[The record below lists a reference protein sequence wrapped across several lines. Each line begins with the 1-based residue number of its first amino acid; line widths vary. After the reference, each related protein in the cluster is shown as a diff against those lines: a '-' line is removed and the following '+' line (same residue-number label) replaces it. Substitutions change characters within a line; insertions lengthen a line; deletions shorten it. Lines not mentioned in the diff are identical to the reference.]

1 MEKGGDRHPVQTTF
15 KKNDIYMNFWHIL
28 VRLDTKM
35 IMKIDIFKIIIKN
48 WVVTKT
54 KTSELAVRFTQA
66 KINTKK

>member
-35 IMKIDIFKIIIKN
+35 NLKIDIKK
-48 WVVTKT
+48 
-54 KTSELAVRFTQA
+54 
-66 KINTKK
+66 KINNISGL